1 MRSFTPHNSDTTL
14 PQICH
19 CDPGGQLYS
28 YCVWGRYLMI
38 RRLQWQPT
46 GYSQTSTWNPLL
58 GCCFFPPFWVQRTA
72 RSVKRTLQSTAESY
86 RVSLLNETSL
96 WSSISAAPSGWTVQN
111 NPPVPVHRLARARS
125 AKNWRRLHRFH
136 WTSAQNQG
144 TVWTGRTNHCTL
156 QVRRTTVHW
165 TLLPPRFNFQH
176 I

>member
-38 RRLQWQPT
+38 SD
-46 GYSQTSTWNPLL
+46 SQQGTHKPQHETLCWVVVYFS
-58 GCCFFPPFWVQRTA
+58 PFWVQSTV

-86 RVSLLNETSL
+86 GVSLLNETSL
-96 WSSISAAPSGWTVQN
+96 WNSVSAAPSGWTVQN